1 MDTWLLAFSNQTLAN
16 PVLDVIMVLASTVG
30 LAALP
35 LVAYLYWRRGDQQ
48 TGRAILLALGM
59 GLVLTVI
66 FYYLAQRPRPS
77 DVRLLLP
84 MPPFPAFPSGHT
96 AVAFATATVL
106 ALRLR
111 QRTVTLLAILGA
123 LLISFSR
130 IYLGHHYPSDLLGGA
145 VLGCAVGAAA
155 VGLLRTENSL
165 VDRLRWLLWPQLAVV
180 ILGTEMAYLD
190 IVPRGL
196 LFMPYAD
203 KLFHALLFGA
213 VVFWL
218 NLWWGDRRWRWGQ
231 WAIPVAIALPIT
243 LALLEEIVQAFSPL
257 RTGDL
262 LDLASDL
269 AGMTF
274 FWWLSNRLLARA
286 AMVDAETLTTAAYNT
301 LPD

>member
-1 MDTWLLAFSNQTLAN
+1 MDAWLLTFSNQTLAN
-16 PVLDVIMVLASTVG
+16 PLLDVIMVLASTVG
-30 LAALP
+30 LALLP
-35 LVAYLYWRRGDQQ
+35 LVGYSYWRRGDQQ
-48 TGRAILLALGM
+48 TGRAIFFALGM
-59 GLVLTVI
+59 ALLLTLI
-66 FYYLAQRPRPS
+66 FYYLALRPRPS
-77 DVRLLLP
+77 DMRLLLP

-96 AVAFATATVL
+96 AAAFATATVL

-111 QRTVTLLAILGA
+111 NRSLTLLAILGA

-180 ILGTEMAYLD
+180 ILGTQMAYLD
-190 IVPRGL
+190 SVPRGL

-231 WAIPVAIALPIT
+231 WAVPVAIALPIT

-269 AGMTF
+269 VGMTF
-274 FWWLSNRLLARA
+274 FWWLSNRLLARTA
-286 AMVDAETLTTAAYNT
+286 SVAEETPTATAYGQ
-301 LPD
+301 